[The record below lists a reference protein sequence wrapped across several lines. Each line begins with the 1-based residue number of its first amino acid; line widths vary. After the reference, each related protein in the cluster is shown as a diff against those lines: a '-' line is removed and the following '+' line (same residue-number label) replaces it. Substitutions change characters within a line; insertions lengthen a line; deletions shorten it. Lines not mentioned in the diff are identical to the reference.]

1 MDRTAP
7 RLGDLARL
15 GFSRLDEAATVFSAL
30 ERGTG
35 VELPVLMRLFERP
48 VADADEAVA
57 RLLRLLERDAGG
69 LARALRDDGAGPVR
83 LVAVLGAS
91 AGLAEFL
98 VRHPQEVQA
107 LSETRMPSG
116 LPSAAELLSDLLES
130 VGDDHGFARLTG
142 AAARRALRVRYRRR
156 LLQIAAWD
164 LTQSSA
170 VAVVEPVSA
179 CLADLAAAALEAALA
194 VARTQHAGF
203 THSGGT
209 PLDSAL
215 LDDSHLDST
224 NLDSSDLDSAAA
236 RRRVSDTRLAVIGFG
251 KAGARELNYV
261 SDVDVV
267 FVAEGNEGLSTDVA
281 IATATKLAI
290 TAMRLLDETDVE
302 PALWQVDTALRPEGK
317 DGALVRTL
325 DSHVAYYRRW
335 ASGWEFQAL
344 LKARPLAG
352 DASLGE
358 RYVDA
363 VRPLV
368 WQAAAQ
374 GDFVHS
380 VQRMRE
386 RVIEHIPAAEADRQL
401 KLGPGGL
408 RDIEFT
414 VQLLQLVHGRTDAD
428 IRQRATLPALRAL
441 AGDGYIGRVEAAE
454 FGEDYRI
461 LRLLEHRLQLARLQ
475 RTHLMPTDP
484 AQLRALA
491 RASGLAADADS
502 LVERWRGVRTRVRG
516 LHERLFYRPLLGET
530 ARLSPD
536 DAALTTAS
544 ALDRLAGVGYRD
556 PRSAL
561 AHITALTGGV
571 SRRAAIQRTLLPVL
585 LQWFAEG
592 PDPDMGLLAFRRL
605 SEQLGDSDWY
615 LRMLRDTP
623 TTARRLTTVLSTSRF
638 VTNLLDRYPEA
649 VAWLA
654 RDEDLRPR
662 PAALLREETSATVRR
677 HADRDG
683 AAAALRV
690 ARRREVLRLALGALA
705 GTISVQQL
713 GEALADTTTMAL
725 TGALRSVRR
734 DDGPWPEFAV
744 IAMGRYGGA
753 ELGFGSDADVIV
765 VYRPVAGMAPDT
777 AQRQAEYLVAEL
789 QRLTT
794 DPRLPLD
801 LDLDL
806 RPEGR
811 NGAVVRSLRS
821 YQAYYERWSL
831 TWESQ
836 ALLRATGVAGDHDL
850 VRDFMAL
857 VDRLR
862 YPRRIDAAQQRE
874 LRRIKARV
882 ETERLPKGADP
893 LRHLKLGRGSISDVE
908 WLVQLLQLR
917 HAARVP
923 ALRTT
928 STLRALDAAVAARLI
943 GRADA
948 AVLREA
954 WLFASRTRSAVTL
967 WTSRTSDLLPTD
979 RHDLEGVARILEYPP
994 GSATTLEEDY
1004 LRITRHARQ
1013 VFERLYV

>member
-7 RLGDLARL
+7 RLADLARL
-15 GFSRLDEAATVFSAL
+15 GFSRLDAAAAAL
-30 ERGTG
+30 EALEQGTG
-35 VELPVLMRLFERP
+35 LDLPVLMRLFDRP

-57 RLLRLLERDAGG
+57 RLLRLLDRDAAA
-69 LARALRDDGAGPVR
+69 LASALADEATARR
-83 LVAVLGAS
+83 LVAVVGAS
-91 AGLAEFL
+91 AGLAEFAT
-98 VRHPQEVQA
+98 RHPGELEA
-107 LSETRMPSG
+107 LSDERLPAG
-116 LPSAAELLSDLLES
+116 LPSAGELLADLHDS
-130 VGDDHGFARLTG
+130 VDAEHGFARSTG
-142 AAARRALRVRYRRR
+142 TDARRALRVRYRRR

-164 LTQSSA
+164 LTQPSA
-170 VAVVEPVSA
+170 VAVVEPVAA
-179 CLADLAAAALEAALA
+179 CLADLAAAALDTALA
-194 VARTQHAGF
+194 VARTRHAQG
-203 THSGGT
+203 
-209 PLDSAL
+209 
-215 LDDSHLDST
+215 
-224 NLDSSDLDSAAA
+224 AAA
-236 RRRVSDTRLAVIGFG
+236 RRLVRGTRLAVIGLG

-267 FVAEGNEGLSTDVA
+267 FVAEGTEGVSTDEA
-281 IATATKLAI
+281 IAMATRLAVA
-290 TAMRLLDETDVE
+290 AMRLLDETDVE
-302 PALWQVDTALRPEGK
+302 PALWQVDVGLRPEGK
-317 DGALVRTL
+317 DGALVRSL
-325 DSHVAYYRRW
+325 DSHLAYYHRW

-344 LKARPLAG
+344 MKARPLAG
-352 DASLGE
+352 DVDLGE
-358 RYVDA
+358 RYVA
-363 VRPLV
+363 AIRPLV
-368 WQAAAQ
+368 WEAAGK

-386 RVIEHIPAAEADRQL
+386 RVIEHIPPTQADRQL

-414 VQLLQLVHGRTDAD
+414 VQLLQLVHGRTDPD

-441 AGDGYIGRVEAAE
+441 AEDGYIGRVEAAE
-454 FGEDYRI
+454 FGDDYRV
-461 LRLLEHRLQLARLQ
+461 LRLLEHRLQLTRLQ
-475 RTHLMPTDP
+475 RTHLMPTDG

-491 RASGLAADADS
+491 RGSGLAADAATI
-502 LVERWRGVRTRVRG
+502 VERWRGVRTRVRG
-516 LHERLFYRPLLGET
+516 LHERLFYRPLLGDV

-544 ALDRLAGVGYRD
+544 ALARLAGVGYRD

-571 SRRAAIQRTLLPVL
+571 SRRSAIQRALLPVL
-585 LQWFAEG
+585 LQWFADG

-605 SEQLGDSDWY
+605 SEQLGDASWY

-623 TTARRLTTVLSTSRF
+623 ETARRLATVLSTSRF
-638 VTNLLDRYPEA
+638 VTGLLDRYPEA

-654 RDEDLRPR
+654 RDTDLRPR
-662 PAALLREETSATVRR
+662 PAALLREEASAAVLR
-677 HADRDG
+677 HPDRDG
-683 AAAALRV
+683 AAAALRG

-705 GTISVQQL
+705 GTISVQEL
-713 GEALADTTTMAL
+713 GEALAAVTTTLL

-753 ELGFGSDADVIV
+753 ELGFGSDADVLY
-765 VYRPVAGMAPDT
+765 VYRPVAGMAPEL

-806 RPEGR
+806 RPEGK

-850 VRDFMAL
+850 VGDFMAL

-862 YPRRIDAAQQRE
+862 YPTRIDASQQRE
-874 LRRIKARV
+874 IRRIKARV

-928 STLRALDAAVAARLI
+928 STLRALDAAVAARLL
-943 GRADA
+943 GRSDADA
-948 AVLREA
+948 LREA
-954 WLFASRTRSAVTL
+954 WLLASRTRSAMTL
-967 WTSRTSDLLPTD
+967 WTSRTTDLLPTD
-979 RHDLEGVARILEYPP
+979 RHDLEGAARILEYPP
-994 GSATTLEEDY
+994 GSATTVEQDY
-1004 LRITRHARQ
+1004 LRITRQARR
-1013 VFERLYV
+1013 VFERLFI